1 MRVGI
6 ALLTLLPGK
15 VGGSETL
22 VRGLLE
28 ALAAELGENGDGQ
41 TYAAVTS
48 EATAASL
55 ARYSRGPLQVHALPG
70 YSPGQRALPRLL
82 EIVRGRYAGRR
93 LAGDFRAAAAGPLLE
108 PLSAVHYA
116 VTVSIPPLELPR
128 VVTVYDLQHEV
139 MPEFFSVAERTYR
152 RVFYA
157 GAIAEADVIMTIS
170 EFSKQT
176 IVERHDVDPDTVIVS
191 RQGIDRG
198 LFSPD
203 PEESDAER
211 VRMLGVPDRYVIYP
225 ANLWPHKNH
234 GRLLEAMALLD
245 DKELGLAL
253 TGAQDGRWPPL
264 AATAQALGIGDRV
277 HHLGY
282 VDRGVLPAL
291 YRRAAGVVFPSLF
304 EGLGIPPLEAL
315 SCGCPAAVAH
325 VAALPEVLGPHAIWF
340 DPTDASAIAEGIA
353 SLAAGRTP
361 SLPGEEF
368 WRSFTWEQTAD
379 AHRSAYRLAVASRN

>member
-1 MRVGI
+1 MKSR
-6 ALLTLLPGK
+6 P
-15 VGGSETL
+15 
-22 VRGLLE
+22 
-28 ALAAELGENGDGQ
+28 
-41 TYAAVTS
+41 
-48 EATAASL
+48 ASL
-55 ARYSRGPLQVHALPG
+55 AQYSRGPVQVHALSG
-70 YSPGQRALPRLL
+70 YSPGNGALTRLL
-82 EIVRGRYAGRR
+82 GIVRGRYAGAR
-93 LAGDFRAAAAGPLLE
+93 LAHDFRAAAGE
-108 PLSAVHYA
+108 PLSVVHYA
-116 VTVSIPPLELPR
+116 VTVSIPRLDVPR

-157 GAIAEADVIMTIS
+157 GAIVEADVIMTIS

-176 IVERHDVDPDTVIVS
+176 IVERHGIDPDRVIVS
-191 RQGIDRG
+191 RQGIDRR

-225 ANLWPHKNH
+225 ANIWPHKNH
-234 GRLLEAMALLD
+234 ARLLEAMALLD
-245 DKELGLAL
+245 DTELGLVL
-253 TGAQDGRWPPL
+253 TGAQYGRWSRL

-315 SCGCPAAVAH
+315 SCGCPAAVAD
-325 VAALPEVLGPHAIWF
+325 VAALPEVLGRHAIWF
-340 DPTDASAIAEGIA
+340 DPTDPSAIAEGIA

-361 SLPGEEF
+361 RLPGEEF

-379 AHRSAYRLAVASRN
+379 AHRSAYRLAITSRN